1 MEAYTTNAIL
11 GGMTMAMELEV
22 AINAV
27 ENGAEKTALLN
38 HSRDQNC
45 SKCRNRCRTGTG
57 DRSEEAGYDN
67 TYNGDTA
74 LFMSYAGIYEVD
86 QSFGN
91 TGFCHNVSG
100 QNKERDSKKQEFTDS
115 GVHICSYDRQRCT
128 GIKDGTY
135 R

>member
-1 MEAYTTNAIL
+1 
-11 GGMTMAMELEV
+11 MAMELEV

-27 ENGAEKTALLN
+27 ENGAEKPPCSTIAGIRTAP
-38 HSRDQNC
+38 SAA
-45 SKCRNRCRTGTG
+45 TG

-115 GVHICSYDRQRCT
+115 GVHIGSYDRQRCT

>member
-1 MEAYTTNAIL
+1 MNALVKTQTIAL
-11 GGMTMAMELEV
+11 
-22 AINAV
+22 
-27 ENGAEKTALLN
+27 NGLTALPV
-38 HSRDQNC
+38 SI
-45 SKCRNRCRTGTG
+45 
-57 DRSEEAGYDN
+57 EVN

>member
-1 MEAYTTNAIL
+1 MPWKRCQRNPPCSTIAGI
-11 GGMTMAMELEV
+11 
-22 AINAV
+22 
-27 ENGAEKTALLN
+27 
-38 HSRDQNC
+38 SNC

-74 LFMSYAGIYEVD
+74 LLCPTQVSTKLISRLEIPAL
-86 QSFGN
+86 
-91 TGFCHNVSG
+91 HNVSG